1 VASGSAR
8 KSWRWDALR
17 RARAAEN
24 LERHALDLG
33 NRRSSSCGL
42 LVSSGT
48 AYMLRVTTEQLDA
61 LAFESRV
68 DRARAAQLTGDT
80 GAAVDAYDQ
89 ALRLW
94 RGDPLADIDDLR
106 LHPAVVDLRRRRAA
120 VITEYARIA
129 STAGLYDRA
138 LPHLRALAGWEPLN
152 ERAHA
157 RLMIALAGSGQQAEA
172 LRVYTELQERLDDQ
186 LGVVP
191 CAELR
196 DAYDRVLRQE
206 VPASAA
212 VGAGRAAYWRPV
224 YQLPAAPADFTGR
237 ASESAGIEAALSP
250 CAGRTGVP
258 VAVVSGMPGAGKT
271 ALALHVAHTLRPQ
284 FPGGQLWMH
293 LAGTAARPRE
303 PGEVLADL
311 LHELGVRASS
321 VPQATRMRAALF
333 RSRLAGRKVLLV
345 ADDVA
350 SGAQIRPLLP
360 GTAGSAMLMTS
371 RALLAL
377 PNGETTVILGE
388 LTEAEAVRMLARIV
402 GEGRVAADS
411 GAAVRLVRACGLL
424 PLAIRIAGAKLAARQ
439 CWPLSVMADR
449 LTQERNPMDELEIGD
464 LSMRS
469 SIGSSYR
476 ALGERARRAL
486 RMLGGMGAVS
496 CTEPVVATV
505 LGEPDVA
512 GVVSELVGTSLI
524 VPSGVDGS
532 GEPSYLIHP
541 LVRDFAAERLVYEP

>member
-1 VASGSAR
+1 MVG
-8 KSWRWDALR
+8 
-17 RARAAEN
+17 
-24 LERHALDLG
+24 
-33 NRRSSSCGL
+33 
-42 LVSSGT
+42 
-48 AYMLRVTTEQLDA
+48 
-61 LAFESRV
+61 
-68 DRARAAQLTGDT
+68 
-80 GAAVDAYDQ
+80 
-89 ALRLW
+89 
-94 RGDPLADIDDLR
+94 
-106 LHPAVVDLRRRRAA
+106 LRRRRAA

-157 RLMIALAGSGQQAEA
+157 WLMIALAGSSQQAEA
-172 LRVYTELQERLDDQ
+172 LRIYTELRERLDDQ
-186 LGVVP
+186 LGIVP

-206 VPASAA
+206 VPAST
-212 VGAGRAAYWRPV
+212 VGAGRTAPWRPV

-250 CAGRTGVP
+250 CTGRTGVP

-271 ALALHVAHTLRPQ
+271 ALALHVAHTLRPR
-284 FPGGQLWMH
+284 FPDGQLWMH

-371 RALLAL
+371 RAPLAL
-377 PNGETTVILGE
+377 LNGETTVVLGE

-402 GEGRVAADS
+402 GESRVAADP
-411 GAAVRLVRACGLL
+411 GAAVRVVRACGRL
-424 PLAIRIAGAKLAARQ
+424 PLAIRIAGVKLAARKR
-439 CWPLSVMADR
+439 WPLSVMADR
-449 LTQERNPMDELEIGD
+449 LTQQRNPMDELEIGD
-464 LSMRS
+464 LSMRA

-476 ALGERARRAL
+476 ALGQRARQAL

-524 VPSGVDGS
+524 APSGVDGS

-541 LVRDFAAERLVYEP
+541 LVRDFAAERLADGR